1 MKAFIFAAGLGTRL
15 FPYTESTPKA
25 LVPLHGK
32 PMLGHLILKLKS
44 FGIHDIIINIHH
56 YGEQIISYL
65 KENGDFGCNITISDE
80 REELLDTGGGLK
92 KALNTLEDGEDLL
105 VHNVDI
111 LTDFDLKRLI
121 NLHKNSKSKVTL
133 LVQNRSTS
141 RYLLFN
147 EQNTLKGWT
156 NIKTGETKPANIKV
170 ESYKPLAFN
179 GIHVINKS
187 TLPYFNKE
195 NTFPII
201 PVYIQMSMSEEI
213 NAIEIDDSF
222 WMDLGKPEAIDKANK
237 WMSS

>member
-25 LVPLHGK
+25 LVPLQGK

-44 FGIHDIIINIHH
+44 FGIQDIIINIHH
-56 YGEQIISYL
+56 YGDKIISYL
-65 KENGDFGCNITISDE
+65 EDNENFGCNIIISDE

-92 KALNTLEDGEDLL
+92 KALNMLEDDEDLL

-111 LTDFDLKRLI
+111 LTDFDLNKLI
-121 NLHKNSKSKVTL
+121 NQHQNSNSKVTL

-147 EQNTLKGWT
+147 EQNKLKGWT
-156 NIKTGETKPANIKV
+156 NTKTGETKPANLNI
-170 ESYKPLAFN
+170 EIYNLFAFN
-179 GIHVINKS
+179 GVHMINKN

-195 NTFPII
+195 NAFPII
-201 PVYIQMSMSEEI
+201 PIYIAMSQKEEI
-213 NAIEIDDSF
+213 KAVEIDNSF